1 MFRPALLLLGIV
13 ALLTGPAGTASP
25 EEFVFTSS
33 YSPPY
38 SRQDDQGILDRIL
51 AEAFRRIG
59 QDFAVAH
66 APAERGL
73 RDANAGIADGVMARV
88 AHMDTMY
95 PNLRRIESATIPSR
109 DFVACSL
116 RELGPVREWADLRPY
131 NVAYVRGWKI
141 IENNVPAAKSVIA
154 VESTERLFRILARGR
169 VDVAINARL
178 DGLLMAR
185 ELGIPGLRVHE
196 PPLAS
201 LSLYAF
207 IHKDH
212 EELAAPLGAAIDEMK
227 RDGSFDAI
235 YAEGAAG
242 RRHGE

>member
-1 MFRPALLLLGIV
+1 MFCSALLLLGILV
-13 ALLTGPAGTASP
+13 FLTGPVGTAFT

-38 SRQDDQGILDRIL
+38 SRQDEQGILDRVL
-51 AEAFRRIG
+51 AEAFRRLG
-59 QDFAVAH
+59 HEFSVTP

-95 PNLRRIESATIPSR
+95 PNLRRIESPTIPFR
-109 DFVACSL
+109 DFVAFSL
-116 RELGPVREWADLRPY
+116 QELGPIRDWEDLGPY
-131 NVAYVRGWKI
+131 NVAHVRGWKI
-141 IENNVPAAKSVIA
+141 IENNVPTAKSVIA
-154 VESTERLFRILARGR
+154 LETTERLFRVLARGR

-178 DGLLMAR
+178 DGLLMAG
-185 ELGIPGLRVHE
+185 ELGIPGVIVHE

-201 LSLYAF
+201 LSLYAC

-212 EELAAPLGAAIDEMK
+212 EELAAPLGAAIEEMK

-235 YAEGAAG
+235 YAEATAG
-242 RRHGE
+242 RRHGD